1 MIRVTCGA
9 LLAALVICTTVSAQ
23 AQSALPVIYKN
34 PEFGIYTFIKRKV
47 CLPTPPE
54 HDHGFVI
61 PLDKEHMDCD
71 GVLDHA
77 YLGVVGEYNAL
88 FDPDNRSLL
97 KWLCDS
103 DHGWLARAPAKLAI
117 RHHVS
122 ASGLCTLAGHW
133 VELFVVTQ
141 TGQSSDDEDS
151 PKLVPYINITVTL
164 YTPLQELHKNI
175 RVLEE
180 QLRVLRTTTVE
191 PGD

>member
-1 MIRVTCGA
+1 MSGNMLRM
-9 LLAALVICTTVSAQ
+9 AAFVVGLWIIASFQ
-23 AQSALPVIYKN
+23 AKAASPTIYN
-34 PEFGIYTFIKRKV
+34 NTEFGIHSVISRAV
-47 CLPTPPE
+47 CLPLPGQ
-54 HDHGFVI
+54 HDHGFAI
-61 PLDKEHMDCD
+61 PLDQKHMNCD
-71 GVLDHA
+71 EVLDHA
-77 YLGVVGEYNAL
+77 FLSVIGEYNAL
-88 FDPDNRSLL
+88 FDTDNRSLL

-141 TGQSSDDEDS
+141 TGQSSGDEDS
-151 PKLVPYINITVTL
+151 PKLVPYINIILTL

-180 QLRVLRTTTVE
+180 QLRVLRITTVE